1 MKKSK
6 CTEGQ
11 IAVALHQHEARGG
24 SDLQTGGGQS
34 RPSTA
39 GRKRSGAW
47 PPQRSF
53 GCRAFAGSAHTL
65 RNSLSFPRGHRV
77 RTDRQGVAFVSTE
90 PGQFFIIDLTSYPNE
105 HIVDSFFLMSI
116 NCNSQI
122 PGRLETMLWPQRS
135 RVFTK
140 PWAFAGVGQG
150 NRRLHK
156 ERGTMKITQGMID
169 NLYRGCPSVAAN
181 WPGGRK
187 APGGGFHAVQE
198 RPLLHRSIA
207 GPLPGRARRAALVV
221 SLLACAISLISG
233 ESALAQQLVAP
244 SKPRM
249 LRAEPSHRDIV
260 LSWDAPSSPG
270 GASILGYKIEFSKNR
285 GNFLLLSQEIDPQDS
300 NEYTHTD
307 LADGDTLLYRVAA
320 RNSVGYGPWS
330 DTATA
335 TIGVLAT
342 NNTVTATEDVSYT
355 FKAADFP
362 SNANT
367 LASITLVTLPNVGTF
382 NLGGAVATQGAVV
395 QATSISTLT
404 FTPAPNANGTGYAR
418 FTFTVNDGTT
428 DSNSAILTINVTAV
442 SDAPVAINS
451 TVTATEGTAYTFNES
466 DFAFTDVDG
475 DALASITLVTLPNV
489 GTFNL
494 GGAVAT
500 QGAVVQATSIS
511 TLTFTP
517 APNANGTGYARF
529 TFTVN
534 DGTTDSNS
542 AILTIN
548 VTAVSN
554 PPSNPVGPP
563 LSTLAFTSPSSV
575 QVAENQL
582 AVLTVTVVDP
592 TAPNGAVE
600 YSLLSGADR
609 PQFSIDAA
617 TGALS
622 FVAVPDYEEPLDVGG
637 NNDYVVRVQATSGA
651 GGQTRSAEQTI
662 TVTVTDV
669 EEAVLEPGSPVFE
682 SGLYQQGQTTIAV
695 DNTLT
700 ESAIEVEVTL
710 PDRIVDANG
719 APLLQVQV
727 TLADAPSALL
737 PNRVAFGFDEA
748 TRVEIDV
755 SPVPAGGVELCL
767 LPTATRDDTPG
778 SPPLQVL
785 HFTGGRWQAL
795 PSTRKGDLVCA
806 SGVSEFSPFMVG
818 YRSAASAVIG
828 PRATSAWLARV
839 GRTVTDQVLDA
850 VAGRLAA
857 PRAPGV
863 EVRLAGQALPA
874 WSWEPEEP
882 GTEEP
887 AVGEPRRA
895 GAALRPWRAGAAR
908 AAPGRTAPGRGVGP
922 ETRARTGRD
931 LVAGTA
937 FTLTGAPR
945 AHGLVPS
952 VWGRGALTRFDG
964 RDGPLTLDGEAATG
978 LLGADWAGQHW
989 TAGVALGHS
998 RVTGGYRASAATG
1011 TIEAALTGVYPYVGW
1026 DLTERLTGWAA
1037 AGYGGGEFTLTPPG
1051 GGTIETDLTLAMGA
1065 AGLRGAVLQPSAAGG
1080 LGLAVKSD
1088 VRVTRTSA
1096 PAAMAAGAGR
1106 LRATTAD
1113 VWRLRA
1119 GVEGTRPVT
1128 LNDAGATLTPSF
1140 EVGARLDGGDA
1151 ETGVGADVGGGL
1163 ALADPTRG
1171 LHLALKA
1178 RALLV
1183 HEAQG
1188 FREWGASAAVG
1199 WDPQPATEQGLALA
1213 LTQAWGG
1220 APAGGMDALLARDTL
1235 AGLAGAAPARVGAG
1249 RLTAELGY
1257 GLAVLDGA
1265 FTGISTA
1272 GLTLTP
1278 TGCDYRLG
1286 WRLTPTRPAAPG
1298 VVVHLDATRSETR
1311 GTAPAH
1317 AVMLRGDL
1325 RF

>member
-1 MKKSK
+1 MLV
-6 CTEGQ
+6 C
-11 IAVALHQHEARGG
+11 AL
-24 SDLQTGGGQS
+24 
-34 RPSTA
+34 
-39 GRKRSGAW
+39 
-47 PPQRSF
+47 
-53 GCRAFAGSAHTL
+53 
-65 RNSLSFPRGHRV
+65 
-77 RTDRQGVAFVSTE
+77 
-90 PGQFFIIDLTSYPNE
+90 
-105 HIVDSFFLMSI
+105 
-116 NCNSQI
+116 
-122 PGRLETMLWPQRS
+122 
-135 RVFTK
+135 
-140 PWAFAGVGQG
+140 
-150 NRRLHK
+150 
-156 ERGTMKITQGMID
+156 
-169 NLYRGCPSVAAN
+169 
-181 WPGGRK
+181 
-187 APGGGFHAVQE
+187 
-198 RPLLHRSIA
+198 
-207 GPLPGRARRAALVV
+207 
-221 SLLACAISLISG
+221 SLLPG
-233 ESALAQQLVAP
+233 ESARAQLTIWSGTLTVADLSLAHARGCGPLTTACSAALDNHTFNYGGTNFSIFSLFLTTDGSNLDLILTPIISAQASNPLVLDVDGTRFTFPTGTYTSGTTIAQRSWTSTGLTTWEIGDTVNLKLIAP
-244 SKPRM
+244 TVPAAITD
-249 LRAEPSHRDIV
+249 LTAESGHRRV
-260 LSWDAPSSPG
+260 TLSWTVPGDGGDAITEFQYRGKAGSGAYGNWAKIPESGAGTDIYTVTALNGGLLTNRTSYTFQVRAVNGSGGAAPSSPVSATPAERGPGDIRDLSAAPGDRQVTLTWTVNDRGSPITQYEYRRRYHGIG
-270 GASILGYKIEFSKNR
+270 GLKNSWHGWEDITSYVKDKGGGKREYTRYAMNNGQTWDFEVRMRNRFSVR
-285 GNFLLLSQEIDPQDS
+285 QHVS
-300 NEYTHTD
+300 NE
-307 LADGDTLLYRVAA
+307 
-320 RNSVGYGPWS
+320 
-330 DTATA
+330 
-335 TIGVLAT
+335 
-342 NNTVTATEDVSYT
+342 VTATPGASSGQQP
-355 FKAADFP
+355 P
-362 SNANT
+362 SPPT
-367 LASITLVTLPNVGTF
+367 DR
-382 NLGGAVATQGAVV
+382 
-395 QATSISTLT
+395 
-404 FTPAPNANGTGYAR
+404 TP
-418 FTFTVNDGTT
+418 
-428 DSNSAILTINVTAV
+428 
-442 SDAPVAINS
+442 
-451 TVTATEGTAYTFNES
+451 
-466 DFAFTDVDG
+466 
-475 DALASITLVTLPNV
+475 
-489 GTFNL
+489 
-494 GGAVAT
+494 
-500 QGAVVQATSIS
+500 
-511 TLTFTP
+511 
-517 APNANGTGYARF
+517 
-529 TFTVN
+529 
-534 DGTTDSNS
+534 
-542 AILTIN
+542 
-548 VTAVSN
+548 N
-554 PPSNPVGPP
+554 PPSSPP
-563 LSTLAFTSPSSV
+563 TDQSSSPPPSPPTDQLTNAAPAFSSAASV
-575 QVAENQL
+575 RVAENQR
-582 AVLTVTVVDP
+582 AVLTVQAVD
-592 TAPNGAVE
+592 ADEADGAVR
-600 YSLLSGADR
+600 YRLSGGVDQARFALD
-609 PQFSIDAA
+609 PA

-622 FVAVPDYEEPLDVGG
+622 FVAGPDYEHPLDAGG
-637 NNDYVVRVQATSGA
+637 NNDYVVTVQATSGT
-651 GGQTRSAEQTI
+651 GERERSAEQTI
-662 TVTVTDV
+662 AVTVTDV
-669 EEAVLEPGSPVFE
+669 AE
-682 SGLYQQGQTTIAV
+682 
-695 DNTLT
+695 
-700 ESAIEVEVTL
+700 
-710 PDRIVDANG
+710 
-719 APLLQVQV
+719 
-727 TLADAPSALL
+727 
-737 PNRVAFGFDEA
+737 
-748 TRVEIDV
+748 
-755 SPVPAGGVELCL
+755 
-767 LPTATRDDTPG
+767 
-778 SPPLQVL
+778 
-785 HFTGGRWQAL
+785 
-795 PSTRKGDLVCA
+795 
-806 SGVSEFSPFMVG
+806 
-818 YRSAASAVIG
+818 AVIG

-1080 LGLAVKSD
+1080 LALAVKSD

>member
-1 MKKSK
+1 MSA
-6 CTEGQ
+6 TRPTRTRLRVTPATVPGT
-11 IAVALHQHEARGG
+11 I
-24 SDLQTGGGQS
+24 SDL
-34 RPSTA
+34 
-39 GRKRSGAW
+39 
-47 PPQRSF
+47 
-53 GCRAFAGSAHTL
+53 SAEA
-65 RNSLSFPRGHRV
+65 GHR
-77 RTDRQGVAFVSTE
+77 
-90 PGQFFIIDLTSYPNE
+90 
-105 HIVDSFFLMSI
+105 
-116 NCNSQI
+116 
-122 PGRLETMLWPQRS
+122 
-135 RVFTK
+135 RVTLA
-140 PWAFAGVGQG
+140 WTV
-150 NRRLHK
+150 
-156 ERGTMKITQGMID
+156 
-169 NLYRGCPSVAAN
+169 
-181 WPGGRK
+181 
-187 APGGGFHAVQE
+187 PGGGAITEFQYRGKAGSGAYGNWAKIPESGAGTKSYTVTALSDGTLLTNGTSYTFQVRAVN
-198 RPLLHRSIA
+198 
-207 GPLPGRARRAALVV
+207 G
-221 SLLACAISLISG
+221 SG
-233 ESALAQQLVAP
+233 GA
-244 SKPRM
+244 
-249 LRAEPSHRDIV
+249 
-260 LSWDAPSSPG
+260 APSSPVSATPAERGPGDIRDLSAAPGDRQVTLTWTVNDRGSPITQYEYRRRYHGIG
-270 GASILGYKIEFSKNR
+270 GLKNSWHGWEDITSYVKDKGGGKREYTRYAMNNGQTWDFEVRMRNRFSVT
-285 GNFLLLSQEIDPQDS
+285 QHVS
-300 NEYTHTD
+300 NE
-307 LADGDTLLYRVAA
+307 
-320 RNSVGYGPWS
+320 
-330 DTATA
+330 
-335 TIGVLAT
+335 
-342 NNTVTATEDVSYT
+342 VTATPGASSGQQP
-355 FKAADFP
+355 P
-362 SNANT
+362 SPPT
-367 LASITLVTLPNVGTF
+367 DR
-382 NLGGAVATQGAVV
+382 
-395 QATSISTLT
+395 
-404 FTPAPNANGTGYAR
+404 TP
-418 FTFTVNDGTT
+418 
-428 DSNSAILTINVTAV
+428 
-442 SDAPVAINS
+442 
-451 TVTATEGTAYTFNES
+451 
-466 DFAFTDVDG
+466 
-475 DALASITLVTLPNV
+475 
-489 GTFNL
+489 
-494 GGAVAT
+494 
-500 QGAVVQATSIS
+500 
-511 TLTFTP
+511 
-517 APNANGTGYARF
+517 
-529 TFTVN
+529 
-534 DGTTDSNS
+534 
-542 AILTIN
+542 
-548 VTAVSN
+548 N
-554 PPSNPVGPP
+554 PPSSPP
-563 LSTLAFTSPSSV
+563 TDQLTNAAPAFSSAAEV
-575 QVAENQL
+575 SAAENQR
-582 AVLTVTVVDP
+582 AVLTVQAVEPDE
-592 TAPNGAVE
+592 ADGAVR
-600 YSLLSGADR
+600 YRLSGADR

-895 GAALRPWRAGAAR
+895 GAALRPWRSGAAR

-1080 LGLAVKSD
+1080 LALAVKSD

>member
-1 MKKSK
+1 MDKQRADGIFSGSIRWAARSPAPDTTPPLPTAPVPSLHRLARLRGSAAPLALAALLLVAAVSTAAPASAQTTQIPVPGTILNLSVKGGVRQVMLSWTVPDTGK
-6 CTEGQ
+6 ETIIGFLYKQKTGTGSYDSSWMHAGLREG
-11 IAVALHQHEARGG
+11 GG
-24 SDLQTGGGQS
+24 SYRVPVGRLANNTTYIFKMRALFSDFTSGPVSNEVRVMTWARPGTISLQEPTLGDRQVTLTWSLPNNGGAAITKFQYRRKVGAAAYGGWANIPNSGPTTTGHTVPELANGTIHCFQVRAVNNVGIGPASNEKCGTPAVVAMPEEPGTISDLTGTLGDRQVTLAWGLPNNGGAAITKFQY
-34 RPSTA
+34 
-39 GRKRSGAW
+39 
-47 PPQRSF
+47 Q
-53 GCRAFAGSAHTL
+53 
-65 RNSLSFPRGHRV
+65 
-77 RTDRQGVAFVSTE
+77 RTDGAAAYGGWANIPNSGPTTTGHTV
-90 PGQFFIIDLTSYPNE
+90 PGLANGTTYCFQVRAVNRAGPGRDSNQACVTPAAVPGTISDLT
-105 HIVDSFFLMSI
+105 
-116 NCNSQI
+116 
-122 PGRLETMLWPQRS
+122 
-135 RVFTK
+135 
-140 PWAFAGVGQG
+140 A
-150 NRRLHK
+150 
-156 ERGTMKITQGMID
+156 TQGDGQVTLTWSLPGD
-169 NLYRGCPSVAAN
+169 NGGAAITKFQYQRTDGAAAYGG
-181 WPGGRK
+181 WVDIPYSDPTTTDYKVPGLANDTTYSFKVR
-187 APGGGFHAVQE
+187 AVN
-198 RPLLHRSIA
+198 RA
-207 GPLPGRARRAALVV
+207 GPGRASDPMIATLAA
-221 SLLACAISLISG
+221 
-233 ESALAQQLVAP
+233 
-244 SKPRM
+244 
-249 LRAEPSHRDIV
+249 
-260 LSWDAPSSPG
+260 SPG
-270 GASILGYKIEFSKNR
+270 QPPTGQPGDPAANAPANAAPAFSSAASVR
-285 GNFLLLSQEIDPQDS
+285 
-300 NEYTHTD
+300 
-307 LADGDTLLYRVAA
+307 
-320 RNSVGYGPWS
+320 
-330 DTATA
+330 
-335 TIGVLAT
+335 
-342 NNTVTATEDVSYT
+342 
-355 FKAADFP
+355 
-362 SNANT
+362 
-367 LASITLVTLPNVGTF
+367 
-382 NLGGAVATQGAVV
+382 
-395 QATSISTLT
+395 
-404 FTPAPNANGTGYAR
+404 
-418 FTFTVNDGTT
+418 
-428 DSNSAILTINVTAV
+428 
-442 SDAPVAINS
+442 
-451 TVTATEGTAYTFNES
+451 
-466 DFAFTDVDG
+466 
-475 DALASITLVTLPNV
+475 
-489 GTFNL
+489 
-494 GGAVAT
+494 
-500 QGAVVQATSIS
+500 
-511 TLTFTP
+511 
-517 APNANGTGYARF
+517 
-529 TFTVN
+529 
-534 DGTTDSNS
+534 
-542 AILTIN
+542 
-548 VTAVSN
+548 
-554 PPSNPVGPP
+554 
-563 LSTLAFTSPSSV
+563 
-575 QVAENQL
+575 VAENQR
-582 AVLTVTVVDP
+582 AVLTVQAVD
-592 TAPNGAVE
+592 ADEADGAVR
-600 YSLLSGADR
+600 YRLSGGVDQARFALD
-609 PQFSIDAA
+609 PA

-622 FVAVPDYEEPLDVGG
+622 FVAGPDYEHPLDAGG
-637 NNDYVVRVQATSGA
+637 NNDYVVTVQATSGT
-651 GGQTRSAEQTI
+651 GERERSAEQTI
-662 TVTVTDV
+662 AVTVTDV
-669 EEAVLEPGSPVFE
+669 AE
-682 SGLYQQGQTTIAV
+682 
-695 DNTLT
+695 
-700 ESAIEVEVTL
+700 
-710 PDRIVDANG
+710 
-719 APLLQVQV
+719 
-727 TLADAPSALL
+727 
-737 PNRVAFGFDEA
+737 
-748 TRVEIDV
+748 
-755 SPVPAGGVELCL
+755 
-767 LPTATRDDTPG
+767 
-778 SPPLQVL
+778 
-785 HFTGGRWQAL
+785 
-795 PSTRKGDLVCA
+795 
-806 SGVSEFSPFMVG
+806 
-818 YRSAASAVIG
+818 AVIG

-857 PRAPGV
+857 PRAPGG

-887 AVGEPRRA
+887 AVGEPRGA
-895 GAALRPWRAGAAR
+895 GAALRPRRAGAAR

-1080 LGLAVKSD
+1080 LALAVKSD

-1096 PAAMAAGAGR
+1096 PAAMAAAAGR

-1171 LHLALKA
+1171 LHLALNA

>member
-1 MKKSK
+1 MDKQRADGIFSGSIRWAARSPAPDA
-6 CTEGQ
+6 TPPPPPAPVPSLHRLARLQGSAAPLVLAALLLAA
-11 IAVALHQHEARGG
+11 AVTAAPASAQTPPGTI
-24 SDLQTGGGQS
+24 SDLTGTPGHGQVTLAWTS
-34 RPSTA
+34 PNLGSKILTVYQLKKKTGTGSYDST
-39 GRKRSGAW
+39 W
-47 PPQRSF
+47 
-53 GCRAFAGSAHTL
+53 T
-65 RNSLSFPRGHRV
+65 
-77 RTDRQGVAFVSTE
+77 TVS
-90 PGQFFIIDLTSYPNE
+90 PW
-105 HIVDSFFLMSI
+105 
-116 NCNSQI
+116 QI
-122 PGRLETMLWPQRS
+122 
-135 RVFTK
+135 
-140 PWAFAGVGQG
+140 
-150 NRRLHK
+150 
-156 ERGTMKITQGMID
+156 RGTKHQTHVTG
-169 NLYRGCPSVAAN
+169 LAN
-181 WPGGRK
+181 
-187 APGGGFHAVQE
+187 
-198 RPLLHRSIA
+198 
-207 GPLPGRARRAALVV
+207 
-221 SLLACAISLISG
+221 
-233 ESALAQQLVAP
+233 
-244 SKPRM
+244 
-249 LRAEPSHRDIV
+249 
-260 LSWDAPSSPG
+260 
-270 GASILGYKIEFSKNR
+270 
-285 GNFLLLSQEIDPQDS
+285 
-300 NEYTHTD
+300 
-307 LADGDTLLYRVAA
+307 
-320 RNSVGYGPWS
+320 
-330 DTATA
+330 
-335 TIGVLAT
+335 
-342 NNTVTATEDVSYT
+342 
-355 FKAADFP
+355 
-362 SNANT
+362 
-367 LASITLVTLPNVGTF
+367 
-382 NLGGAVATQGAVV
+382 
-395 QATSISTLT
+395 
-404 FTPAPNANGTGYAR
+404 
-418 FTFTVNDGTT
+418 
-428 DSNSAILTINVTAV
+428 
-442 SDAPVAINS
+442 
-451 TVTATEGTAYTFNES
+451 GTAYTFKIRVAFLDGSHGPVSNEVRVTPATVPGTIS
-466 DFAFTDVDG
+466 DLTATPG
-475 DALASITLVTLPNV
+475 HGQVTLAWTSP
-489 GTFNL
+489 NL
-494 GGAVAT
+494 GSKILTVYQLKKKTGT
-500 QGAVVQATSIS
+500 GSYDS
-511 TLTFTP
+511 TWTTVSPWQIRGTKHQTHVTGL
-517 APNANGTGYARF
+517 ANGTAY
-529 TFTVN
+529 TFKIRVAFLDGSHGPVSNEVRVTPATVPGTISDLTATPGHGQVTLAWSLPGTGGSAITKFQSRRKIGAAAYGNWTDIPSSGTATTDHTVTGLTNGTAYTFKVRAVNNVGDAPDSNEVRVTPATVPGTISDLSAEAGHRRVTLAWTVPGGGAITEFQYRGKAGSGAYGNWAKIPESGAGTKSYTVTALSDGTLLTNGTSYTFQVRAVNGSGGAAPSSPVSATPAERGPGDIRDLSAAPGDRQVTLTWTVN
-534 DGTTDSNS
+534 DRGSPITQYEYRRRYHGIGGLKNSWHGWEDITSYVKDKGGGKREYTKYAMNNGQTWDFEVRMRNRFSVTQPVSNE
-542 AILTIN
+542 
-548 VTAVSN
+548 VTATPVASSGQQPPSPPTDRTPN
-554 PPSNPVGPP
+554 PPSSPP
-563 LSTLAFTSPSSV
+563 TDQPSSPPTDQPSSPQPNQPSSPPTDQLTNAAPAFSSAAEV
-575 QVAENQL
+575 SAAENQR
-582 AVLTVTVVDP
+582 AVLTVRAVEPD
-592 TAPNGAVE
+592 AQDGAVR
-600 YSLLSGADR
+600 YRLSGGADQAR
-609 PQFSIDAA
+609 FALDPA

-622 FVAVPDYEEPLDVGG
+622 FVAGPDYEHPLDAGG
-637 NNDYVVRVQATSGA
+637 NNDYVVTVQATSGT
-651 GGQTRSAEQTI
+651 GERERSAEQTI
-662 TVTVTDV
+662 AVTVTDV
-669 EEAVLEPGSPVFE
+669 AE
-682 SGLYQQGQTTIAV
+682 
-695 DNTLT
+695 
-700 ESAIEVEVTL
+700 
-710 PDRIVDANG
+710 
-719 APLLQVQV
+719 
-727 TLADAPSALL
+727 
-737 PNRVAFGFDEA
+737 
-748 TRVEIDV
+748 
-755 SPVPAGGVELCL
+755 
-767 LPTATRDDTPG
+767 
-778 SPPLQVL
+778 
-785 HFTGGRWQAL
+785 
-795 PSTRKGDLVCA
+795 
-806 SGVSEFSPFMVG
+806 
-818 YRSAASAVIG
+818 AVIG

-887 AVGEPRRA
+887 AVGEPRGA
-895 GAALRPWRAGAAR
+895 GAALRPWRSGAAR
-908 AAPGRTAPGRGVGP
+908 AAPGRNAPAGGVGP

-937 FTLTGAPR
+937 FTLTGAPQ

-1065 AGLRGAVLQPSAAGG
+1065 TGLRGAVLQPSAAGG
-1080 LGLAVKSD
+1080 LALAVKSD

-1278 TGCDYRLG
+1278 TGRDYRLG